1 MHYLDLGLFKHQI
14 KFTFDLLKVK
24 YGALILDKIDK
35 RLANIPRFPGFK
47 IFKNR
52 ISSLARITASEYHNI
67 MKIMIFALDNLDIDK
82 KIQKDLL
89 EVYEI
94 WNNMYILSRYEE
106 FTESDLNNFQVCKYI
121 RNHAN

>member
-1 MHYLDLGLFKHQI
+1 M
-14 KFTFDLLKVK
+14 KV
-24 YGALILDKIDK
+24 
-35 RLANIPRFPGFK
+35 
-47 IFKNR
+47 
-52 ISSLARITASEYHNI
+52 
-67 MKIMIFALDNLDIDK
+67 MIFALDNLDIDK